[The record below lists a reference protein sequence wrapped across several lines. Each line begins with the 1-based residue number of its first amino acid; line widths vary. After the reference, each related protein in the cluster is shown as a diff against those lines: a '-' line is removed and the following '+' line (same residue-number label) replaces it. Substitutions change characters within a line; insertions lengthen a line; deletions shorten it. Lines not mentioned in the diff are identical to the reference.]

1 MGFRLLHLLKPFLAY
16 MPEIEAP
23 DRKIAFREKVMW
35 TAITLFIFLVCSQI
49 PLYGIMSS
57 DTSDPLYWMRV
68 IMASNRG
75 TLMELGITPIITSGM
90 IMQLLAGAKLIE
102 VDYSLKEDRALFG
115 GAQKLF
121 AMVIAVGQ
129 ATVAVW
135 SGVYGNPAEIGAGIC
150 FILVVQLCFAALL
163 TMLLDE
169 LLQKGYGLGS
179 GISLFIATNICE
191 SIVWRAFS
199 PTTYNTGKGMEFEGA
214 ITALVY
220 LLFTRND
227 KFRALKEAMYR
238 SNLPNVS
245 NLLSTIGVFGVVI
258 YLQGFK
264 VDVPVKHSTQRGQQG
279 AYPVKLFYTSNM
291 PIMLVSALQSNYF
304 FISQLLYHRF
314 PENLAVKL
322 MGVWKN
328 IEGIPQEFATSGI
341 AYYISPPR
349 TVTAITVDP
358 IHFLVYLTFM
368 LTACAVLSQTWIEVS
383 GASPRDVAKQLQA
396 QGLVLRGGSKE
407 QTLYKE
413 LKKVIPTA
421 AAFGGLVVG
430 ALSVGADLMGAIG
443 SGTGILLAVTT
454 IYQYFEIFV
463 KENQESGAQDMFN

>member
-16 MPEIEAP
+16 IPEIEAP

-150 FILVVQLCFAALL
+150 FILVLQLCFAALL

-199 PTTYNTGKGMEFEGA
+199 PTTYNTGK
-214 ITALVY
+214 
-220 LLFTRND
+220 
-227 KFRALKEAMYR
+227 
-238 SNLPNVS
+238 
-245 NLLSTIGVFGVVI
+245 
-258 YLQGFK
+258 
-264 VDVPVKHSTQRGQQG
+264 
-279 AYPVKLFYTSNM
+279 
-291 PIMLVSALQSNYF
+291 
-304 FISQLLYHRF
+304 
-314 PENLAVKL
+314 
-322 MGVWKN
+322 
-328 IEGIPQEFATSGI
+328 
-341 AYYISPPR
+341 
-349 TVTAITVDP
+349 
-358 IHFLVYLTFM
+358 
-368 LTACAVLSQTWIEVS
+368 
-383 GASPRDVAKQLQA
+383 
-396 QGLVLRGGSKE
+396 
-407 QTLYKE
+407 
-413 LKKVIPTA
+413 
-421 AAFGGLVVG
+421 
-430 ALSVGADLMGAIG
+430 
-443 SGTGILLAVTT
+443 
-454 IYQYFEIFV
+454 
-463 KENQESGAQDMFN
+463 

>member
-16 MPEIEAP
+16 IPEIEAP

-150 FILVVQLCFAALL
+150 FILVLQLCFAALL

-238 SNLPNVS
+238 KNLPNVS
-245 NLLSTIGVFGVVI
+245 NLLSTVGVFGIVI
-258 YLQGFK
+258 YLQGFR
-264 VDVPVKHSTQRGQQG
+264 VDVPVKHSVQRGQQG

-291 PIMLVSALQSNYF
+291 PIMLVSALQSNF
-304 FISQLLYHRF
+304 FFVSQLLYHRF

-328 IEGIPQEFATSGI
+328 IEGVPQEFATGGL
-341 AYYISPPR
+341 AYYMSPPR
-349 TVTAITVDP
+349 TLSSITQDP
-358 IHFLVYLTFM
+358 IHFLFYVAFM
-368 LTACAVLSQTWIEVS
+368 LGACAVLSQTWIEVS

-396 QGLVLRGGSKE
+396 QGLVLRGGAKD

-413 LKKVIPTA
+413 LKKVIPIA
-421 AAFGGLVVG
+421 AAFGGLCVG

-463 KENQESGAQDMFN
+463 KETAEAGAQDLFN